1 MDGKSDVRCLL
12 WAAAIAAVCNVGVV
26 ISAAIYLGVAR

>member
-1 MDGKSDVRCLL
+1 MKGRNDLLCLW